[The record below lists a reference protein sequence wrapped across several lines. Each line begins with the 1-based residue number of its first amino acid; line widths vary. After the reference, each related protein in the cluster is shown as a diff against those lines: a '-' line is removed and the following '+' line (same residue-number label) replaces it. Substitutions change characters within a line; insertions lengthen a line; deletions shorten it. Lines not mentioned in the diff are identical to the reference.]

1 MRITMLAILLSA
13 AGLASG
19 QNADKKKVICTLPVL
34 KTITDELSGGDFE
47 SSALSKPD
55 QDPHNVSPTPA
66 LMKRVREADLFVEL
80 GLQLELWAE
89 DVVRGS
95 GNPKL
100 AKGQPGR
107 VVASAGIPREE
118 VPEVVSRSQG
128 DVHPEG
134 NPHLWLDPI
143 RVKLVADNIAGGLKA
158 IAPEK
163 AAAIDERLKKFKDR
177 IDEALFGGD
186 LLKEVGARALTRKA
200 LDGTLMTYLEGK
212 KLTDKLGGWMK
223 KAAPLRGQKVVEFHK
238 TWVYSARLFGFELV
252 GSVQPKPGISP
263 GPKDLEALRDKI
275 KALGVK
281 LIIVDNFY
289 PSAEPKALAEQ
300 TGARVAI
307 VPDQPGGE
315 AGTDDY
321 FKFVDFVLDRMVEAL
336 K

>member
-1 MRITMLAILLSA
+1 MRIMTLAILVGVSGALA
-13 AGLASG
+13 A
-19 QNADKKKVICTLPVL
+19 QETDRKKVMCTLPVL
-34 KTITDELSGGDFE
+34 KSIADELAGADFE
-47 SSALSKPD
+47 VSALSKPD

-66 LMKRVREADLFVEL
+66 LMKKVREADLFIEI

-95 GNPKL
+95 SNPKL
-100 AKGQPGR
+100 SKGQPGR
-107 VVASAGIPREE
+107 LVASVGISREE
-118 VPEVVSRSQG
+118 VPEVVSRSMG

-134 NPHLWLDPI
+134 NPHLWMDPI
-143 RVKLVADNIAGGLKA
+143 RVKTIADNIAGGLKA
-158 IAPEK
+158 VSPGK
-163 AAAIDERLKKFKDR
+163 AGAIDERLKKFKER
-177 IDEALFGGD
+177 IDESLFGKD
-186 LLKEVGARALTRKA
+186 LLKEVGARTLTRKA
-200 LDGTLMTYLEGK
+200 LDGSLPAYLEEK
-212 KLTDKLGGWMK
+212 KLTDKLGGWLK

-238 TWVYSARLFGFELV
+238 TWVYFAKLLGFELV

-281 LIIVDNFY
+281 LIVVDNFY

-300 TGARVAI
+300 TGAKVAI

-315 AGTDDY
+315 AGAEDY
-321 FKFVDFVLDRMVEAL
+321 FKFIDLVLDRMTEAV